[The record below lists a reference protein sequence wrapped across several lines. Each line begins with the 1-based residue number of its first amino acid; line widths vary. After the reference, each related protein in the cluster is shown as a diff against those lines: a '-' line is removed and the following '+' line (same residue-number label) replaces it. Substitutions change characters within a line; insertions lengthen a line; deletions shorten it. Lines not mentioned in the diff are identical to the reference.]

1 MIRAIDTK
9 MSNITQK
16 WVDLLIP
23 FSSSYSA
30 YLSATE
36 ISKKTGIPQQ
46 TASRGLNELAKSNLL
61 NYRTEGKNKMFYL
74 DLEKQSSKNIL
85 NIIENHKAL
94 KFLLENR
101 DVSVII
107 NEIVLRCKS
116 LILFGSYAKET
127 QSKDSDLDI
136 AIIGS
141 KKGIDD
147 IKRRQS
153 IEINEHKISYSE
165 LGMLLKKENPL
176 AIEIAENHIFFGNIS
191 ELVDTLW
198 RWNYARRQR

>member
-1 MIRAIDTK
+1 MTRTTNSN
-9 MSNITQK
+9 MSDVTQK

-30 YLSATE
+30 YFSATE

-46 TASRGLNELAKSNLL
+46 TASRGLNELAKNNLI
-61 NYRTEGKNKMFYL
+61 NYRTEGRNKQFYL
-74 DLEKQSSKNIL
+74 DLKKQSSKNIL

-94 KFLLENR
+94 KFLIENKEA
-101 DVSVII
+101 SVII
-107 NEIVLRCKS
+107 NEITLRCKS
-116 LILFGSYAKET
+116 LILFGSYAKGT

-136 AIIGS
+136 VVIGS
-141 KKGIDD
+141 KKDIDD
-147 IKRRQS
+147 IKRRQA

-165 LGMLLKKENPL
+165 LSMLLKKENPL
-176 AIEIAENHIFFGNIS
+176 AIEIAGNHIFFGNIS
-191 ELVDTLW
+191 ELTDILW